1 MPLAQLISAPALHAR
16 LQEPNLVLLDCRFAL
31 EDPSYGARSHAEG
44 HLPGAHFA
52 YLERDLSAPVVKGV
66 TGRHPLPDPRNLVD
80 KLRSWGIDNDSTI
93 VLYDDGPGAF
103 AARAWW
109 LLAWLGKRDGENILD
124 GGLKAWHGA
133 GFPLSLDAVVKPRGN
148 LEGKLDKRLMV
159 DAEHLQKRLGD
170 PGLTLIDAR
179 ARPRFRGEV
188 EPIDPVAGHIPGAQ
202 CAAFSENLDSSGR
215 FLPAEQLKQRFAE
228 KLAGR
233 SPDEL
238 VAYCGSGV
246 TACHNLFAM
255 GLAGY
260 PLGKL
265 YAGSWSEW
273 INDPARGIATGD

>member
-1 MPLAQLISAPALHAR
+1 MPVAQLISPQALNERQAR
-16 LQEPNLVLLDCRFAL
+16 PGLVILDCRFAL
-31 EDPSYGARSHAEG
+31 EDPDYGHSSYVEG
-44 HLPGAHFA
+44 HIAGAQFA
-52 YLERDLSAPVVKGV
+52 DLKRHLSGPVIKGV
-66 TGRHPLPDPRNLVD
+66 TGRHPLPEPSALLEQ
-80 KLRSWGIDNDSTI
+80 LRAWGINQDSDV

-109 LLAWLGKRDGENILD
+109 LLAWLGKRDGVFILD
-124 GGLKAWHGA
+124 GGLKAWHAA
-133 GFPLSLDAVVKPRGN
+133 GFKLTTDKPVVVPGTFDGQPDNHLVLS
-148 LEGKLDKRLMV
+148 
-159 DAEHLQKRLGD
+159 AEQLQTRLGQ

-179 ARPRFRGEV
+179 AKPRFRGEV

-202 CAAFSENLDSSGR
+202 CAAFNENLDSSGR

-228 KLAGR
+228 QLAGR

-246 TACHNLFAM
+246 TACHNLFAL

-273 INDPARGIATGD
+273 INDPARGVATGD